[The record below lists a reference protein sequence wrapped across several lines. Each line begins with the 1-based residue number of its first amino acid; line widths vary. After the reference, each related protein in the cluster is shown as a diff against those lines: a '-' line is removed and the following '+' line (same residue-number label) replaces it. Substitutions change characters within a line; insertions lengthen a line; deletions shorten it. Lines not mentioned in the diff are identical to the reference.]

1 MRKRV
6 FQSPVMLI
14 DLDIYLVGPALN
26 LTCNVYLRVL
36 KEAEVA
42 SLGVASET
50 YTGVTYHESRV
61 KKWSASVTVG
71 NIEVDAGE
79 FWTEEDAAKGYDE
92 LVRMYLEPGA
102 VALHFPDGHP
112 DDVDNASSDAS
123 SLSHEWNLPDA
134 GSRHADIIP
143 PIQKYVDM
151 E

>member
-42 SLGVASET
+42 SLVRAN
-50 YTGVTYHESRV
+50 R
-61 KKWSASVTVG
+61 
-71 NIEVDAGE
+71 E